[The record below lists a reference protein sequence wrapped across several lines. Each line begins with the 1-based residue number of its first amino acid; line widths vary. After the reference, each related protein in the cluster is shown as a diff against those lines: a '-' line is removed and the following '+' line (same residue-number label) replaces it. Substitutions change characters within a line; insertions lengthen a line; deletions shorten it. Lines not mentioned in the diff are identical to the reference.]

1 MKNLEKQSFNDGLF
15 SPSGIKRVIFML
27 GLLTTSFISCVLN

>member
-1 MKNLEKQSFNDGLF
+1 MKNMEKQSFNDGLF

-27 GLLTTSFISCVLN
+27 VLLTTFFISCVLN

>member
-15 SPSGIKRVIFML
+15 SPLGIKRVVFML
-27 GLLTTSFISCVLN
+27 VLLTTFFILCVLN

>member
-1 MKNLEKQSFNDGLF
+1 MKNMEKQSFNDGLF

-27 GLLTTSFISCVLN
+27 GLLTTSLYHVF